1 MNAASASEPNERS
14 AEVRDGIT
22 LWRRVLSL
30 LSQREAELN
39 ETASELWPAA
49 LRKRL
54 YSALDQHERDCS
66 RFSPFRSTFFRPGF
80 KCSPTAGFA
89 CNGFRA
95 PLGTA

>member
-39 ETASELWPAA
+39 KTASELWPPAV
-49 LRKRL
+49 RKRL
-54 YSALDQHERDCS
+54 NSALDQHESDCS
-66 RFSPFRSTFFRPGF
+66 RFSPFRGTFFRPGF
-80 KCSPTAGFA
+80 ECSPTAGFA
-89 CNGFRA
+89 CNGFRTH
-95 PLGTA
+95 LGKA